1 MKDQSAPLVL
11 KVLSDKRSLEI
22 LKIITVEPS
31 YVKELASL
39 LKTKESRISE
49 KIKLMKEAGI
59 ISEEWK
65 RLGNKLVKFFR
76 PSVSQIIISFRDGS
90 LRAETPE
97 SEAKEDLSYDILQVT
112 VPEVGNF
119 VGRNMELEFL
129 ENHRQVFI
137 TGIPGIGKTTLAA
150 KFVSTHGEPVFWHEF
165 RDVDTL
171 KHVLM
176 KIANHLANLGN
187 TSLLDSL
194 KGERD
199 RRKQI
204 SLAISG
210 LRASSTIVVFDDL
223 HRCSDSETIEAI
235 RDILQSIPK
244 LKIILIGR
252 ENSLFYNSSLD
263 ILTLQEMRVEDAVK
277 LIGNGSGS
285 RKIVRQLG
293 GHPLVLNLMKN
304 SSPAKKRGGDITSLR
319 TYVAHELL
327 QSLPQNLRSIIEKA
341 SLFRGVVSLKDME
354 FVFGGV
360 NKEDLRKGEELG
372 LYKIR
377 NNDIYVNDLIKES
390 AYDSIENKMA
400 LHLKLSSYY
409 KSKESPESLIEA
421 LYHLGRS
428 GSNEDIVRFLD
439 ESGMMLVNSPYVNN
453 FHKELRDIESSIP
466 SCEAK
471 AEVLYWIGKILSNKM
486 NLGESLEYFR
496 KSLLCPHSPQFKLRV
511 LYDEGVILQNI
522 GELEKSEEAF
532 RRALG
537 AAGQERSVQ
546 VGRVLYGLGYLLIF
560 SGKIREARRFL
571 VKAKNIF
578 KEKEDSIRYGT
589 TLYALAFA
597 YYVGGNLIKALAL
610 VDDSLEV
617 YLSKNATYSYA
628 TTLLEK
634 GEILF
639 SSGET
644 DRALKTFNE
653 GMNILNDLLG
663 PTDSNI
669 AYALIKRSLMEISID
684 RTGLA
689 SRDIERARR
698 IVRDSSDK
706 FLEGFLNLAQ
716 GAILAK
722 KKRLRE
728 AEIKI
733 RQALD
738 REGLDPINM
747 HQARGELGVI
757 TVKRGNAKEGFKILE
772 KALEYLKKRGYV
784 TFYRETKKIYD
795 ELKAEYPPG
804 TSV

>member
-11 KVLSDKRSLEI
+11 KVLSDRRSLEI
-22 LKIITVEPS
+22 LRIITVEPS

-76 PSVSQIIISFRDGS
+76 PSVSQITISFRDGN

-97 SEAKEDLSYDILQVT
+97 NEVKENLSYDFLQVS

-137 TGIPGIGKTTLAA
+137 AGIPGIGKTTLTA
-150 KFVSTHGEPVFWHEF
+150 KFVSTHRDPVFWHEF
-165 RDVDTL
+165 RDVDTM

-176 KIANHLANLGN
+176 KVATHLANLGN
-187 TSLLDSL
+187 VSLLDSL

-204 SLAISG
+204 NLAISG
-210 LRASSTIVVFDDL
+210 LRASSTTVVFDDL
-223 HRCSDSETIEAI
+223 HRCSDSEIIEFI

-244 LKIILIGR
+244 LRIILIGR
-252 ENSLFYNSSLD
+252 ENSLFYTLD
-263 ILTLQEMRVEDAVK
+263 VLTLQEMRVEDAVK
-277 LIGNGSGS
+277 LIGRGSGS
-285 RKIVRQLG
+285 RKLVRQLG

-304 SSPAKKRGGDITSLR
+304 SSPARKRVGDITSLR

-327 QSLPQNLRSIIEKA
+327 PSLPQNLRSIIEKT

-354 FVFGGV
+354 FVFGGL
-360 NKEDLRKGEELG
+360 NREDLRKGEELG
-372 LYKIR
+372 LYRIR
-377 NNDIYVNDLIKES
+377 NNDIYMNDLIKES
-390 AYDSIENKMA
+390 AYNSIENKMA

-439 ESGMMLVNSPYVNN
+439 DSGMVLVNSPYVNN

-486 NLGESLEYFR
+486 NFEESLEYFR
-496 KSLLCPHSPQFKLRV
+496 KSLLCPQPPLFKLRV

-532 RRALG
+532 RRALS

-560 SGKIREARRFL
+560 RGKIKEARRFL
-571 VKAKNIF
+571 VRAKKIF
-578 KEKEDSIRYGT
+578 EEKEDSIRYGT
-589 TLYALAFA
+589 ALYALAFA
-597 YYVGGNLIKALAL
+597 SHVGGDPRKALNL

-639 SSGET
+639 SLGET

-669 AYALIKRSLMEISID
+669 AFALIKRSLMEISVGKI
-684 RTGLA
+684 GLA
-689 SRDIERARR
+689 SRDIERARK
-698 IVRDSSDK
+698 IVRGSNDK
-706 FLEGFLNLAQ
+706 FLVAFLNLAE
-716 GAILAK
+716 GTILAK
-722 KKRLRE
+722 KKRLKE
-728 AEIKI
+728 AEKKIK
-733 RQALD
+733 QALD
-738 REGLDPINM
+738 KEGLDPINL
-747 HQARGELGVI
+747 HQARGELGI
-757 TVKRGNAKEGFKILE
+757 TTVKRGNVKEGFKILE
-772 KALEYLKKRGYV
+772 KALEYLKRRGYV

-804 TSV
+804 ASV